1 MKKFLLIPL
10 LCMVAMVLHAQSNV
24 SVEKMG
30 KSELVTALSGLG
42 KMVFTQTTLQ
52 VYSTSN
58 ELLLETNIEEGLAMI
73 IKESAEAIE
82 NVNGSVVVR
91 QDPAHEMIHI
101 EGASK
106 GTMRIITLK
115 GEVLMSQPIS
125 GEASV
130 STAGLN
136 AGMYLLQI
144 NNTTLKLI
152 KQ

>member
-10 LCMVAMVLHAQSNV
+10 LCMVAMVSHAQSNV
-24 SVEKMG
+24 SIEKMG

-42 KMVFTQTTLQ
+42 KMVFTQTTFQ

>member
-1 MKKFLLIPL
+1 
-10 LCMVAMVLHAQSNV
+10 MVAMVLHAQSNV

-136 AGMYLLQI
+136 VGMYLLQI

>member
-1 MKKFLLIPL
+1 
-10 LCMVAMVLHAQSNV
+10 MVAMVSHAQSSV

-30 KSELVTALSGLG
+30 RSELLTALSGLG

-73 IKESAEAIE
+73 IKESEEAIE

-91 QDPAHEMIHI
+91 QDPTHELIHI
-101 EGASK
+101 EGVSK

-115 GEVLMSQPIS
+115 GEVLMTQTIS
-125 GEASV
+125 GDASV

>member
-24 SVEKMG
+24 SIEKMG

>member
-136 AGMYLLQI
+136 VGMYLLQI

>member
-10 LCMVAMVLHAQSNV
+10 LCIVAMVSHAQSNV
-24 SVEKMG
+24 SIEKMG

-82 NVNGSVVVR
+82 NVNGSVATVPL
-91 QDPAHEMIHI
+91 PALTSRH
-101 EGASK
+101 
-106 GTMRIITLK
+106 T
-115 GEVLMSQPIS
+115 
-125 GEASV
+125 
-130 STAGLN
+130 
-136 AGMYLLQI
+136 
-144 NNTTLKLI
+144 
-152 KQ
+152 

>member
-10 LCMVAMVLHAQSNV
+10 LCMVAMVSHAQSSV

-30 KSELVTALSGLG
+30 RSELLTALSGLG

-73 IKESAEAIE
+73 IKESEEAIE

-91 QDPAHEMIHI
+91 QDPTHELIHI
-101 EGASK
+101 EGVSK

-115 GEVLMSQPIS
+115 GEVLMTQTIS
-125 GEASV
+125 GDASV